1 MAWAAQSVSAVT
13 CVSAV
18 IVLFLVL
25 VGAILMRSGWQRT
38 GSEIRSEIKCLF
50 SGAVSVTL

>member
-18 IVLFLVL
+18 IVLFLVQ